1 MQLFHWHA
9 PRGNF
14 GDDMNEWFWD
24 DVLPGWRDWAAPG
37 HLIGVGSLLTT
48 GLALPPGLKIVAGA
62 GAGYGKPP
70 PMAPGEWDFRF
81 VRGPRT
87 AAALG
92 LEPSAAL
99 TDSAVMTARLP
110 RFADRAATG
119 DTLFVPHWESDV
131 HPDYD
136 WSAICHAAGVGYLS
150 PRGPAQDVIRSIAG
164 ARLVLAES
172 LHAAILA
179 DAFRVPWRPVRSG
192 VGGFKVFKWLD
203 WTDSMEVPFEALE
216 LFAPITRLRG
226 LLRRAPS
233 AGSQAPEAP
242 AKAPAFDPEAPP
254 PTSRPAP
261 TLRARVRD
269 RVRATVAA
277 RELARAARLAPVLS
291 ADHVLESRLDR
302 GAELLR
308 GLARDHGG
316 A

>member
-1 MQLFHWHA
+1 MRLFHWRA

-14 GDDMNEWFWD
+14 GDDMNQWFWD
-24 DVLPGWRDWAAPG
+24 DVLPGWRDWTAPG

-62 GAGYGKPP
+62 GAGYGEPP
-70 PMAPGEWDFRF
+70 PIAPGEWDFRF

-92 LEPSAAL
+92 LPAETAL
-99 TDSAVMTARLP
+99 TDSAVMAARLP
-110 RFADRAATG
+110 RFAERESSG
-119 DTLFVPHWESDV
+119 QILFVPHWESDV

-136 WSAICHAAGVGYLS
+136 WPSICQSAGIAYLS
-150 PRGPAQDVIRSIAG
+150 PRGESQGVIRAIAG

-203 WTDSMEVPFEALE
+203 WTESMEVPFESLE
-216 LFAPITRLRG
+216 IFGPITRLRG
-226 LLRRAPS
+226 LLRGG
-233 AGSQAPEAP
+233 GS
-242 AKAPAFDPEAPP
+242 AKAPTTDGPKPPAFDPEAPAP
-254 PTSRPAP
+254 VNRPAP
-261 TLRARVRD
+261 TMRARVRD
-269 RVRATVAA
+269 KVRAVVAA
-277 RELARAARLAPVLS
+277 RELARAARLTPFLS
-291 ADHVLESRLDR
+291 ADAVLESRLDR

-308 GLARDHGG
+308 ALGRDYGG

>member
-14 GDDMNEWFWD
+14 GDDMNQWFWD

-48 GLALPPGLKIVAGA
+48 GLALPAGVKIVAGA
-62 GAGYGKPP
+62 GAGYGQPP
-70 PMAPGEWDFRF
+70 PMDPADWDIRF

-92 LEPSAAL
+92 LPATAAL

-110 RFADRAATG
+110 RFAERATG
-119 DTLFVPHWESDV
+119 GQTLFVPHWESDV

-136 WSAICHAAGVGYLS
+136 WPAICRSAGIGYLS
-150 PRGPAQDVIRSIAG
+150 PRGDSQEVIRAIAG
-164 ARLVLAES
+164 SRLVLAES

-192 VGGFKVFKWLD
+192 VGGFKIFKWLD
-203 WTDSMEVPFEALE
+203 WTDSMEVRFEALE

-226 LLRRAPS
+226 LVRR
-233 AGSQAPEAP
+233 GAP
-242 AKAPAFDPEAPP
+242 AKEVSGKDAAATFDPEAPP
-254 PTSRPAP
+254 VADRPPP

-269 RVRATVAA
+269 KVRALVAA
-277 RELARAARLAPVLS
+277 RELARAARLTPFLS
-291 ADHVLESRLDR
+291 ADRVLESRLDR

-308 GLARDHGG
+308 GLARDYGG

>member
-14 GDDMNEWFWD
+14 GDDMNQWFWD
-24 DVLPGWRDWAAPG
+24 DVLPGWRDWTGAG
-37 HLIGVGSLLTT
+37 TLIGVGSLLTT
-48 GLALPPGLKIVAGA
+48 GLALPPGLKVVAGA
-62 GAGYGKPP
+62 GAGYGEPP

-92 LEPSAAL
+92 LPPSAAL

-110 RFADRAATG
+110 RFAERAVTG
-119 DTLFVPHWESDV
+119 GTLFVPHWESDV

-136 WSAICHAAGVGYLS
+136 WPAICRAAGIGYLS
-150 PRGPAQDVIRSIAG
+150 PRGDSQAVIRAIAG

-192 VGGFKVFKWLD
+192 VGGFKLFKWLD
-203 WTDSMEVPFEALE
+203 WTESMEVPFEALE
-216 LFAPITRLRG
+216 IFGPITRLRG
-226 LLRRAPS
+226 ILRRAP
-233 AGSQAPEAP
+233 AP
-242 AKAPAFDPEAPP
+242 ASAAGGPPKAPAFDPEAPP
-254 PTSRPAP
+254 PAHRPAP
-261 TLRARVRD
+261 SLRSRLRD

-277 RELARAARLAPVLS
+277 RELARAARLAPFLS
-291 ADHVLESRLDR
+291 ADAVLEARLDR

-308 GLARDHGG
+308 GLARDYG